1 MDHTRYNAGFC
12 PKRPKYH
19 HGNPF
24 ASKSSAQPFQ
34 HQERCCSGCQPTC
47 YEESNMKK
55 QLSDQELYSEVEKVI
70 CNVFR
75 LSGSAVRPDT
85 TLVGD
90 LGAESID
97 FLDLGCDLEKI
108 VDAEVDFRKLFME
121 KRAHSEGAV
130 LDITIQEVVE
140 YLKAQVEIQKIPA
153 A

>member
-1 MDHTRYNAGFC
+1 
-12 PKRPKYH
+12 
-19 HGNPF
+19 
-24 ASKSSAQPFQ
+24 
-34 HQERCCSGCQPTC
+34 
-47 YEESNMKK
+47 MKK
-55 QLSDQELYSEVEKVI
+55 MTDQELSIEVQKAVGT
-70 CNVFR
+70 VFR
-75 LSGSAVRPDT
+75 VPGTKISPAT

-121 KRAHSEGAV
+121 RRASSEGAV

-140 YLKAQVEIQKIPA
+140 YLKAQVEVQKIPA